1 MSMTPHGRAARSPT
15 EPDRPDSGLLLARML
30 ELHPKLIDLSLG
42 RVEQLLEALGNPHLA
57 VPPVIHIAGT
67 NGKGSVVAFLKAM
80 LEAAGHRVHTFI
92 SPHLISFH
100 ERIALAG
107 PDGAQPI
114 GEAALVDVLQRAEAA
129 NEGRPITFF
138 EITTA
143 AAFLAFSETPA
154 DFLILETG
162 LGGRLDATNVVPQPA
177 LTVLTSIS
185 MDHMSYLGETIAE
198 IADEKAGILKPGVPC
213 VVARQDPLALS
224 RIEKRAE
231 EIDAPLI
238 AAGRDWDA
246 YEQHGRLIYQT
257 TTALVDLPLPRLA
270 GRHQIDN
277 AGAAISVI
285 RALFRDPR
293 VARALELG
301 LATATWP
308 GRLQRLGAD
317 QLRGLAREDTEIWLD
332 GGHNPGAAEAL
343 ARSMAEL
350 EERVPR
356 PLHLVIAMQTTK
368 NAGAFLRPFKGL
380 VEWVGAIPVPGNDN
394 SYPAAELAEIARAEG
409 LEAEPAG
416 DLAEALALSQARA
429 TEPTRVLIC
438 GSLYL
443 AGAVLAA
450 ARTDD

>member
-277 AGAAISVI
+277 AGA
-285 RALFRDPR
+285 
-293 VARALELG
+293 
-301 LATATWP
+301 
-308 GRLQRLGAD
+308 
-317 QLRGLAREDTEIWLD
+317 
-332 GGHNPGAAEAL
+332 
-343 ARSMAEL
+343 
-350 EERVPR
+350 
-356 PLHLVIAMQTTK
+356 
-368 NAGAFLRPFKGL
+368 
-380 VEWVGAIPVPGNDN
+380 
-394 SYPAAELAEIARAEG
+394 
-409 LEAEPAG
+409 
-416 DLAEALALSQARA
+416 
-429 TEPTRVLIC
+429 
-438 GSLYL
+438 
-443 AGAVLAA
+443 
-450 ARTDD
+450 